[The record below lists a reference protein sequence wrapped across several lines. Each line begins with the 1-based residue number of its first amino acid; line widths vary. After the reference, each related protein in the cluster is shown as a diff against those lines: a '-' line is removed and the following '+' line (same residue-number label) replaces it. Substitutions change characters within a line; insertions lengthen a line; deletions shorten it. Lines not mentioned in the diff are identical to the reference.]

1 MLRVYSVCDWC
12 DVLWLVWTIK
22 WDFWVTW
29 PWKYH
34 TWKLIWLL
42 NMHWRICYHMLSQHL
57 YSQNRSIIS
66 SKKLFIQ
73 ISWCFFT
80 WLMKPID
87 LVKNLSGKI
96 VIYFFILN
104 YDQALMKKVFMVRLT
119 ISYWIEI
126 NFLSLIHV
134 NEHDFR
140 QFQSAVRQKSE

>member
-1 MLRVYSVCDWC
+1 
-12 DVLWLVWTIK
+12 
-22 WDFWVTW
+22 
-29 PWKYH
+29 
-34 TWKLIWLL
+34 
-42 NMHWRICYHMLSQHL
+42 
-57 YSQNRSIIS
+57 
-66 SKKLFIQ
+66 
-73 ISWCFFT
+73 
-80 WLMKPID
+80 MKPID